1 MSSKDYNYKME
12 PSRTLMKPKMMGDTA
27 DLLARLNMGY
37 INESSV
43 PARSAPN
50 EIRNESMNGGA
61 ESHE

>member
-1 MSSKDYNYKME
+1 ME